1 MIVDYLG
8 CTQVNPTSILP
19 SFHYERFQGKDIG
32 KLLINLIQI
41 ISNELNNGIE
51 NVVMLKC
58 TDKVYFFINQL
69 VLKLYKNHQNGRKIK
84 RSSIIMMILKQQYL
98 LEHLS

>member
-41 ISNELNNGIE
+41 ISNELSNAVE

-58 TDKVYFFINQL
+58 TDE
-69 VLKLYKNHQNGRKIK
+69 LYPFYKSAGFEALPQSSKWEKN
-84 RSSIIMMILKQQYL
+84 
-98 LEHLS
+98 